1 MSWDAVG
8 EEVSAAFRYAR
19 EGGFV
24 MPVLLGVGV
33 LLWVLLVLRWF
44 LLRKGFSGR
53 LAARL
58 DRPGAPTG
66 GVFSEVIAAFAAAGP
81 DTGSEDA
88 YRSMELAVLETE
100 NRISAYRKGIGVLC
114 VIAPLLGLL
123 GTVSGMIETFASLV
137 SMELFAE
144 SGGVGGGI
152 SEALVSTQMG
162 LMTAVPGVVAGRLLQ
177 ARETSLRDEMQVVLG
192 KLKQRLQEA
201 AEHE

>member
-1 MSWDAVG
+1 MNLDAVG
-8 EEVSAAFRYAR
+8 EEILAALRYAR

-53 LAARL
+53 LAERL
-58 DRPGAPTG
+58 DRRDTPAD
-66 GVFSEVIAAFAAAGP
+66 GVFSKVIAACAAGP
-81 DTGSEDA
+81 KAGEEE
-88 YRSMELAVLETE
+88 YRSIELSVLETE
-100 NRISAYRKGIGVLC
+100 NRIGAYRKGIGVLC

-177 ARETSLRDEMQVVLG
+177 ARETSLRAEMQVVLG

-201 AEHE
+201 VEHE

>member
-1 MSWDAVG
+1 MNLDAVG
-8 EEVSAAFRYAR
+8 EEILAALRYAR

-44 LLRKGFSGR
+44 LLRKGFSGC
-53 LAARL
+53 LAERL
-58 DRPGAPTG
+58 DRRDTPAD
-66 GVFSEVIAAFAAAGP
+66 GVFSKVIAACAAGP
-81 DTGSEDA
+81 KAGEEE
-88 YRSMELAVLETE
+88 YRSIELSVLETE
-100 NRISAYRKGIGVLC
+100 NRIGAYRKGIGVLC

-137 SMELFAE
+137 SMALFAE

-162 LMTAVPGVVAGRLLQ
+162 LMVAVPGVTAGRLLQ
-177 ARETSLRDEMQVVLG
+177 AREAGLRDEMQVVLR
-192 KLKQRLQEA
+192 KLKQRTA
-201 AEHE
+201 GGSRA